1 MINYISKIKID
12 LRGNFERNKAGLH
25 KGGLEMGKPYRNMQ
39 EKLKKLT
46 YDYITTE
53 SEVFTGVGYVAKNG
67 EMAILAGPNGSLALS
82 MKNIP
87 EFCKELMD
95 FYEVYADNNR
105 IVRNQLE
112 NVGGKYRKRRKV
124 KQ

>member
-1 MINYISKIKID
+1 
-12 LRGNFERNKAGLH
+12 
-25 KGGLEMGKPYRNMQ
+25 MGKAYKSMQ
-39 EKLKKLT
+39 RELSKLT

-53 SEVFTGVGYVAKNG
+53 SEIFAGVGYVAKDG
-67 EMAILAGPNGSLALS
+67 EMAILAGENGSLALS

-112 NVGGKYRKRRKV
+112 FMQGSKERRKEGEQPT
-124 KQ
+124 KGKTGRKGTCRTTA